1 MRGTSSTSLRE
12 VTQRSQQL
20 LGGADAPLERTAA
33 DLFSLADAIDSSNQ
47 LVRALS
53 DGGRPAEVKQQVVRS
68 LFEGKVGAPAL
79 ELALEVVARRWSEQ
93 EDLLD
98 ALEQL
103 GLESLLELAD
113 RQGVLGRVEEELFQ
127 VSRVIEDSPALS
139 AALDDARD
147 DTAAREGIVSRLFEG
162 RIHALSVLLA
172 RRAVGRRT
180 DVKPVR
186 RLLDIA
192 EIASERRRRLLA
204 VVTSARPL
212 SPEQQSRLEGILARV
227 YGQAVQSNYE
237 QDEDVVG
244 GLRIQVGDDLYD
256 ATVLA
261 RLATARTRLVA

>member
-33 DLFSLADAIDSSNQ
+33 DLFAVADAIDSSNQ
-47 LVRALS
+47 LVRTLS
-53 DGGRPAEVKQQVVRS
+53 DGGRPAAVKEDVVRT
-68 LFEGKVGAPAL
+68 LFSGRLGEAAL
-79 ELALEVVARRWSEQ
+79 ELTLEVVRRRWSEQ
-93 EDLLD
+93 EDVLD

-103 GLESLLELAD
+103 GLEALLELAE
-113 RQGVLGRVEEELFQ
+113 RLGVLGRVEEELFQ
-127 VSRVIEDSPALS
+127 VSRVIEENGDLA
-139 AALDDARD
+139 AALADVRQDPAR
-147 DTAAREGIVSRLFEG
+147 REAVISRLFEG
-162 RIHALSVLLA
+162 RIHPLSVLLA

-180 DVKPVR
+180 ETKPAR
-186 RLLDIA
+186 RLLGIA
-192 EIASERRRRLLA
+192 EIASARRRRLLA

-212 SPEQQSRLEGILARV
+212 TPEQQERLQGILARL
-227 YGQAVQSNYE
+227 YGREVQANYE

-261 RLATARTRLVA
+261 RLSQARTRLVA